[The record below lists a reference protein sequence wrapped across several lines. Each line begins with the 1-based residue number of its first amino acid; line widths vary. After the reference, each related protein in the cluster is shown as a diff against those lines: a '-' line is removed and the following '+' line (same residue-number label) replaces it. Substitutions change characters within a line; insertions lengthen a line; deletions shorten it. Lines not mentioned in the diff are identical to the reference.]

1 MNCKRNHMLTT
12 AAVASPIRPRAQAS
26 RRWLLALAALT
37 AVPGCVPSKTV
48 TLDTDPSGA
57 SLLVMK
63 LKAGAPVGSVPL
75 DTPTAPSTVKLSFD
89 PGVSYQVEA
98 RRPQYFP
105 NKTTVSLD
113 PQSQLTY
120 TIPLTQYERDTP
132 GVSFVPRRTGDVW
145 QLAPV
150 LMPAIGFLVP
160 GDEPESN
167 SAIEQP
173 VQVTQTLA
181 GDTVDYPSLAAS
193 PTADV
198 LVYTRAERRPD
209 GSWDAK
215 LYRQPTHGGAAARLT
230 SSDASEFTPAFTYDG
245 DAIIFSSD
253 NASENPTL
261 WRIKVD
267 NGGGTL
273 ITNLT
278 RADSLDFA
286 PTAGQGMIVY
296 TSLPPRATE
305 SQIWVS
311 RLDGT
316 QAGFLINGKSPQ
328 LSPDDK
334 HILFLR
340 HGRSGKFQLWV
351 MDPNGSNLT
360 QLTQNQKFDIADPRW
375 SPDGQWIAYSSAEG
389 KDSDGNANAD
399 IWVIAADGSP
409 RRVQLTQNGSFD
421 GSPAWDRNGKTIYFR
436 SNRGGSWN
444 IWRMD
449 LRPGVI
455 DTTTAPPGGGG

>member
-1 MNCKRNHMLTT
+1 MNARVCTRRLLCV
-12 AAVASPIRPRAQAS
+12 AAA
-26 RRWLLALAALT
+26 LAL
-37 AVPGCVPSKTV
+37 PGCLPSKTV
-48 TLDTDPSGA
+48 TLDTDPQGA
-57 SLLVMK
+57 SLTVTK
-63 LKAGAPVGSVPL
+63 LQAGSPAAAVPL
-75 DTPTAPSTVKLSFD
+75 DTPTSPSTVKLSFI
-89 PGVSYQVEA
+89 PGVTYRVEA
-98 RRPQYFP
+98 RRPQFFT
-105 NKTTVSLD
+105 NKTTVALD
-113 PQSQLTY
+113 PQSQLNY

-132 GVSFVPRRTGDVW
+132 GVSFVPRRSGEVW
-145 QLAPV
+145 ALAPV
-150 LMPAIGFLVP
+150 TMPAIGFLVP

-181 GDTVDYPSLAAS
+181 GDIVDYPNLAAS

-198 LVYTRAERRPD
+198 LVYTRAERQPD
-209 GSWDAK
+209 GSWNAK
-215 LYRQPTHGGAAARLT
+215 LYRQATRGGAASRLT
-230 SSDASEFTPAFTYDG
+230 SSDASEYTPAFSYDG
-245 DAIIFSSD
+245 DAVIFSSD
-253 NASENPTL
+253 NASANPTL

-278 RADSLDFA
+278 RTDSLDFA
-286 PTAGQGMIVY
+286 PSAGQGMIVY
-296 TSLPPRATE
+296 TSLPPQAKE

-340 HGRSGKFQLWV
+340 HGRTGRYQLWV
-351 MDPNGSNLT
+351 MDPNGGNLT
-360 QLTQNQKFDIADPRW
+360 QLTQNEKFDIADPRW
-375 SPDGQWIAYSSAEG
+375 SPDGQWIAYSSTEG
-389 KDSDGNANAD
+389 KDADGNHNAD

-421 GSPAWDRNGKTIYFR
+421 GSPAWDRNGKIIYFR

-455 DTTTAPPGGGG
+455 DTTTGG